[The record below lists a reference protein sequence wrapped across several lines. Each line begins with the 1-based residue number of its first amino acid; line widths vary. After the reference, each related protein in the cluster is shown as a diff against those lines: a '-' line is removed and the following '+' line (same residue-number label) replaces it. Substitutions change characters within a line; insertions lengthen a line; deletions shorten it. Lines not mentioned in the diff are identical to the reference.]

1 MNEEIETIGAALAV
15 ATNHDAAAKK
25 AAAKAGTVAPKVRY
39 PKPPAAAGEA
49 DAVTSEMG
57 PTA

>member
-1 MNEEIETIGAALAV
+1 MSEENETVSAALAV

-25 AAAKAGTVAPKVRY
+25 AAVKAGTVPPKVRY
-39 PKPPAAAGEA
+39 QKAPAAAGEA
-49 DAVTSEMG
+49 DAVSSEMG